1 MLAANVDH
9 VDILATMMWQVSLL
23 HFLDHNGYFYQNGYS
38 AAIYDYK
45 ANNTRRKMY
54 TADKVR
60 TYSEFIMMACKY
72 FPGKPDD
79 V

>member
-23 HFLDHNGYFYQNGYS
+23 HFLDHNGYFYQMPPMNGYS

-45 ANNTRRKMY
+45 ANNARRNMY
-54 TADKVR
+54 TADKVQSP
-60 TYSEFIMMACKY
+60 YLLNLS
-72 FPGKPDD
+72 
-79 V
+79 